1 VRRNG
6 EWAQSHVDGAV
17 HIPLHELPARIGELP
32 GGQVWVHCQAGYRAA
47 VAASLL
53 DAAGVPV
60 VLVNDEF
67 ARAQQAGLA
76 RAEP

>member
-1 VRRNG
+1 M
-6 EWAQSHVDGAV
+6 

-32 GGQVWVHCQAGYRAA
+32 GGPVWVHCQAGYRAS

-53 DAAGVPV
+53 DAAGLPV

-67 ARAQQAGLA
+67 ARAQQAGLG